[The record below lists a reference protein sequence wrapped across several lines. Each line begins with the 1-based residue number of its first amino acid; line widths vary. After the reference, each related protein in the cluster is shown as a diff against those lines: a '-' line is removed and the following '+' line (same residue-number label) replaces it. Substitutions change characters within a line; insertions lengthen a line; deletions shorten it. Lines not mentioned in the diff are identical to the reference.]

1 MRMHNADET
10 CGVARAALVLGDWW
24 NVLVL
29 REVARGHVRFDAL
42 AAEIGLSRKVLT
54 ERLGGL
60 VAQGV
65 LRRSLYQRRPV
76 RYEYLLTDSG
86 TALLPL
92 LVAMQDWGDR
102 WVLGDGTLTATAD
115 ADGAEH
121 ARVHALPGTRLPDGL
136 ELPGVSAAGGAG
148 GAEGAGGAGG
158 AEGAGGVGSAEAPVA
173 AVPAAAVPAP
183 AVPAAAALAA
193 PAVPVVAPD
202 APATV
207 LFTYPGTGVEW
218 GPIPGAAGCTLE
230 NRLFRD
236 AWPDF
241 RRAGVAVRGISTQLA
256 HEQQEFARA
265 ERLPFP
271 LLSDAAHQ
279 LAAALRLPVFRGA
292 GRLRHKRLILVV
304 DAERTVRHTL
314 FPVTDIPHAVEESLR
329 LAAALRNPVAG
340 DDRGWL
346 GSAHGG

>member
-10 CGVARAALVLGDWW
+10 CGIAQAALVLGDWW

-86 TALLPL
+86 TALLPV

-102 WVLGDGTLTATAD
+102 WALGDGTLTATAE

-121 ARVHALPGTRLPDGL
+121 ARVHALAGTRLPDDL
-136 ELPGVSAAGGAG
+136 QLPGADTPLVS
-148 GAEGAGGAGG
+148 
-158 AEGAGGVGSAEAPVA
+158 
-173 AVPAAAVPAP
+173 
-183 AVPAAAALAA
+183 
-193 PAVPVVAPD
+193 PD
-202 APATV
+202 ARATV
-207 LFTYPGTGVEW
+207 LFTYPGTGVDW
-218 GPIPGAAGCTLE
+218 GEPPIPGAPGCTQE

-241 RRAGVAVRGISTQLA
+241 RRAGVDVRGISTQLVY
-256 HEQQEFARA
+256 EQAEFART
-265 ERLPFP
+265 ENVPFP
-271 LLSDAAHQ
+271 LLSDASQQ
-279 LAAALRLPVFRGA
+279 LAAALRLPTFRGA

-304 DAERTVRHTL
+304 DVERTVRHVL
-314 FPVTDIPHAVEESLR
+314 FPVVDIPHAVAESLR
-329 LAAALRNPVAG
+329 LAAAC
-340 DDRGWL
+340 
-346 GSAHGG
+346 AHST